1 MVIQR
6 WQSVFLLLG
15 AILSATISFVPW
27 AVVDNQTV
35 NLSSNTIALTIN
47 LLVTVLFLLT
57 IFMFRN
63 LTRQKTVT
71 LIGTVLLAINT
82 TAAICLTY
90 IGEPAGTLEWYGGF
104 TIFIAA
110 LICGY
115 MAYSRIS
122 SDQKLLRNADRLR

>member
-71 LIGTVLLAINT
+71 LIGTVLLAINN

-90 IGEPAGTLEWYGGF
+90 IGEPAGTLG
-104 TIFIAA
+104 
-110 LICGY
+110 
-115 MAYSRIS
+115 
-122 SDQKLLRNADRLR
+122 NADRLR